1 MDLRQATRALLVVNL
16 AIVFLPVLL
25 AQLAVPTLM
34 RGRTSPI
41 PGGALLGAMVVL
53 LLIVGSFRVAA
64 ARARRAIAGA
74 GTRTRGE
81 ALALVAAALVVV
93 LLGQSLLAGL
103 AEAMGVVRPSAPGAG
118 AAFVLD
124 YPRYALI
131 TTLAYVWTVSV
142 LTVLTV
148 SLASGSAAIRV
159 AAVGIRWP
167 GRARLAAV
175 GVASAAMVVFALK
188 VMQHLGR

>member
-1 MDLRQATRALLVVNL
+1 
-16 AIVFLPVLL
+16 
-25 AQLAVPTLM
+25 
-34 RGRTSPI
+34 
-41 PGGALLGAMVVL
+41 
-53 LLIVGSFRVAA
+53 
-64 ARARRAIAGA
+64 
-74 GTRTRGE
+74 
-81 ALALVAAALVVV
+81 
-93 LLGQSLLAGL
+93 
-103 AEAMGVVRPSAPGAG
+103 
-118 AAFVLD
+118 
-124 YPRYALI
+124 
-131 TTLAYVWTVSV
+131 VWTVSV